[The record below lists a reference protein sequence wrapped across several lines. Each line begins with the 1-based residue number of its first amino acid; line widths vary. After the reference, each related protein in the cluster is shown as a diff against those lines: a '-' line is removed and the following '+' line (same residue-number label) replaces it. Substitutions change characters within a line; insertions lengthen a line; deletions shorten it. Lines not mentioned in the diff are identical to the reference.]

1 MVRENSR
8 RQNDKPEY
16 ICPFPSRACRG
27 RSPRERRRRPEGQ
40 ARSHRTLARGATTAR
55 KDEDMDI
62 EAKVKSIIAQHFQ
75 EDASKIAREMKFIE
89 DLGAD
94 SLQVVELVL
103 SFEENF
109 EIDIP
114 DEDTEKIRTVGDA
127 IDYISAHAKK

>member
-1 MVRENSR
+1 
-8 RQNDKPEY
+8 
-16 ICPFPSRACRG
+16 
-27 RSPRERRRRPEGQ
+27 
-40 ARSHRTLARGATTAR
+40 
-55 KDEDMDI
+55 MDI
-62 EAKVKSIIAQHFQ
+62 ESKVKSIIAQHFQ
-75 EDASKIAREMKFIE
+75 EDAAKIAREQKFIE

>member
-1 MVRENSR
+1 
-8 RQNDKPEY
+8 
-16 ICPFPSRACRG
+16 
-27 RSPRERRRRPEGQ
+27 
-40 ARSHRTLARGATTAR
+40 
-55 KDEDMDI
+55 MDI
-62 EAKVKSIIAQHFQ
+62 ESKVKSIIAQHFQ
-75 EDASKIAREMKFIE
+75 EDASKITREQKFIE

>member
-1 MVRENSR
+1 
-8 RQNDKPEY
+8 
-16 ICPFPSRACRG
+16 
-27 RSPRERRRRPEGQ
+27 
-40 ARSHRTLARGATTAR
+40 
-55 KDEDMDI
+55 MDI
-62 EAKVKSIIAQHFQ
+62 EGKVKSIIAQHFQ
-75 EDASKIAREMKFIE
+75 EDVSKITREQKFIE

-127 IDYISAHAKK
+127 IDYIAAHAKK

>member
-1 MVRENSR
+1 
-8 RQNDKPEY
+8 
-16 ICPFPSRACRG
+16 
-27 RSPRERRRRPEGQ
+27 
-40 ARSHRTLARGATTAR
+40 
-55 KDEDMDI
+55 MDI
-62 EAKVKSIIAQHFQ
+62 EGKVKSIIAQHFQ
-75 EDASKIAREMKFIE
+75 EDISKISREQKFIE

-127 IDYISAHAKK
+127 IDYIGAHAKK

>member
-1 MVRENSR
+1 
-8 RQNDKPEY
+8 
-16 ICPFPSRACRG
+16 
-27 RSPRERRRRPEGQ
+27 
-40 ARSHRTLARGATTAR
+40 
-55 KDEDMDI
+55 MDI
-62 EAKVKSIIAQHFQ
+62 EAKVKAIIAQHFQ
-75 EDASKIAREMKFIE
+75 EDVAKITREMKFIE

-103 SFEENF
+103 SFEESF

>member
-1 MVRENSR
+1 
-8 RQNDKPEY
+8 
-16 ICPFPSRACRG
+16 
-27 RSPRERRRRPEGQ
+27 
-40 ARSHRTLARGATTAR
+40 
-55 KDEDMDI
+55 MDI

-75 EDASKIAREMKFIE
+75 EDLAKIAREQKFIE

-127 IDYISAHAKK
+127 IDYISAHVKG

>member
-1 MVRENSR
+1 M
-8 RQNDKPEY
+8 
-16 ICPFPSRACRG
+16 
-27 RSPRERRRRPEGQ
+27 
-40 ARSHRTLARGATTAR
+40 AT
-55 KDEDMDI
+55 DI
-62 EAKVKSIIAQHFQ
+62 EGKVKSIIAQHFQ
-75 EDASKIAREMKFIE
+75 EDVSKIAREQKFIE

-127 IDYISAHAKK
+127 IDYIAAAQVPA

>member
-1 MVRENSR
+1 
-8 RQNDKPEY
+8 
-16 ICPFPSRACRG
+16 
-27 RSPRERRRRPEGQ
+27 
-40 ARSHRTLARGATTAR
+40 
-55 KDEDMDI
+55 MDI
-62 EAKVKSIIAQHFQ
+62 EGKVKSIIAQHFQ
-75 EDASKIAREMKFIE
+75 EDISKIAREQKFIE

>member
-1 MVRENSR
+1 
-8 RQNDKPEY
+8 
-16 ICPFPSRACRG
+16 
-27 RSPRERRRRPEGQ
+27 
-40 ARSHRTLARGATTAR
+40 
-55 KDEDMDI
+55 MDI
-62 EAKVKSIIAQHFQ
+62 EAKVKAIIAQHFQ
-75 EDASKIAREMKFIE
+75 EDVAKIAREMKFIE

-103 SFEENF
+103 SFEESF

>member
-1 MVRENSR
+1 M
-8 RQNDKPEY
+8 
-16 ICPFPSRACRG
+16 A
-27 RSPRERRRRPEGQ
+27 
-40 ARSHRTLARGATTAR
+40 
-55 KDEDMDI
+55 DI
-62 EAKVKSIIAQHFQ
+62 EGKVKSIIAQHFQ
-75 EDASKIAREMKFIE
+75 EDVSKITREQKFIE

-127 IDYISAHAKK
+127 IDYIAAHAKK

>member
-1 MVRENSR
+1 
-8 RQNDKPEY
+8 
-16 ICPFPSRACRG
+16 
-27 RSPRERRRRPEGQ
+27 
-40 ARSHRTLARGATTAR
+40 
-55 KDEDMDI
+55 MDI
-62 EAKVKSIIAQHFQ
+62 EGKVKSIIAQHFQ
-75 EDASKIAREMKFIE
+75 EDVAKIAREQKFIE

-127 IDYISAHAKK
+127 IDYISSHVKK

>member
-1 MVRENSR
+1 M
-8 RQNDKPEY
+8 
-16 ICPFPSRACRG
+16 
-27 RSPRERRRRPEGQ
+27 
-40 ARSHRTLARGATTAR
+40 H
-55 KDEDMDI
+55 MDI
-62 EAKVKSIIAQHFQ
+62 ESKVRSIIAQHFQ
-75 EDASKIAREMKFIE
+75 EDVSKLTREQKFIE

-127 IDYISAHAKK
+127 IDYIDSRAKK

>member
-1 MVRENSR
+1 M
-8 RQNDKPEY
+8 D
-16 ICPFPSRACRG
+16 F
-27 RSPRERRRRPEGQ
+27 EG
-40 ARSHRTLARGATTAR
+40 
-55 KDEDMDI
+55 
-62 EAKVKSIIAQHFQ
+62 KVKSIIAQHFQ
-75 EDASKIAREMKFIE
+75 EDAAKITREQKFIE

>member
-1 MVRENSR
+1 
-8 RQNDKPEY
+8 
-16 ICPFPSRACRG
+16 
-27 RSPRERRRRPEGQ
+27 
-40 ARSHRTLARGATTAR
+40 
-55 KDEDMDI
+55 MDI
-62 EAKVKSIIAQHFQ
+62 EAKVRSIIAQHFQ
-75 EDASKIAREMKFIE
+75 EDASKIQREMKFIE

>member
-1 MVRENSR
+1 
-8 RQNDKPEY
+8 
-16 ICPFPSRACRG
+16 
-27 RSPRERRRRPEGQ
+27 
-40 ARSHRTLARGATTAR
+40 
-55 KDEDMDI
+55 MDI
-62 EAKVKSIIAQHFQ
+62 EGKVKSIIAQHFQ
-75 EDASKIAREMKFIE
+75 EDVAKINREQKFIE

-127 IDYISAHAKK
+127 IDYIAAHAKK

>member
-1 MVRENSR
+1 M
-8 RQNDKPEY
+8 
-16 ICPFPSRACRG
+16 
-27 RSPRERRRRPEGQ
+27 
-40 ARSHRTLARGATTAR
+40 AT
-55 KDEDMDI
+55 DI
-62 EAKVKSIIAQHFQ
+62 EGKVKSIIAQHFQ
-75 EDASKIAREMKFIE
+75 EDVSKIAREQKFIE

>member
-1 MVRENSR
+1 
-8 RQNDKPEY
+8 
-16 ICPFPSRACRG
+16 
-27 RSPRERRRRPEGQ
+27 
-40 ARSHRTLARGATTAR
+40 
-55 KDEDMDI
+55 MDI
-62 EAKVKSIIAQHFQ
+62 EGKVKSIIAQHFQ
-75 EDASKIAREMKFIE
+75 EDVAKITRDQKFIE

-127 IDYISAHAKK
+127 IDYIAAHAKK

>member
-1 MVRENSR
+1 
-8 RQNDKPEY
+8 
-16 ICPFPSRACRG
+16 
-27 RSPRERRRRPEGQ
+27 
-40 ARSHRTLARGATTAR
+40 
-55 KDEDMDI
+55 MDI
-62 EAKVKSIIAQHFQ
+62 EGKVKSIIAQHFQ
-75 EDASKIAREMKFIE
+75 EDVSKIARDQKFIE

-127 IDYISAHAKK
+127 IDYIAAHAKK

>member
-1 MVRENSR
+1 V
-8 RQNDKPEY
+8 
-16 ICPFPSRACRG
+16 
-27 RSPRERRRRPEGQ
+27 
-40 ARSHRTLARGATTAR
+40 
-55 KDEDMDI
+55 
-62 EAKVKSIIAQHFQ
+62 AKITRDQ
-75 EDASKIAREMKFIE
+75 KFIE

-127 IDYISAHAKK
+127 IDYIAAHAKK